1 MTFRA
6 QLPFDFDHRPALSS
20 EDFLVAPCNEEAVAW
35 IDRWPRWLSPAL
47 VLYGPAGCGKTHLS
61 KVFQKVS
68 AAAVVTPE
76 RLAGE
81 DPHRILE
88 GLRAC
93 VLEDAD
99 RIVGEEGLE
108 ENLLHLYNTAKEMGS
123 SILLTSG
130 RPPSRWSMGLADLR
144 SRLNAAIVAGI
155 GAPDDALIAAVLV
168 KLFADRQLKVGGDVI
183 RFLTPR
189 MERTFAEARS
199 LVERIDKAA
208 LSEGRPVTIPLARKV
223 LAGYICAR
231 NSHSPPGTID

>member
-68 AAAVVTPE
+68 AATVVTAE
-76 RLAGE
+76 RLADE
-81 DPHRILE
+81 DPHRILKD
-88 GLRAC
+88 LRAC
-93 VLEDAD
+93 IVEDAD
-99 RIVGEEGLE
+99 RIVGGGLE
-108 ENLLHLYNTAKEMGS
+108 ENLLHLYNTVKETGASM
-123 SILLTSG
+123 LLTSG
-130 RPPSRWSMGLADLR
+130 RPPSRWSLGLADLR

-168 KLFADRQLKVGGDVI
+168 KLFADRQLRVGDDVV

-199 LVERIDKAA
+199 LVERMDEAA
-208 LSEGRPVTIPLARKV
+208 LSEGRAVTIPLARKV
-223 LAGYICAR
+223 LAGK
-231 NSHSPPGTID
+231 